1 VLLSVEG
8 HVATVTLNRPE
19 KLNAMTIELVADLLE
34 ILTEVAERKDVRV
47 VILTGA
53 GRGFCPG
60 ADVGALVE
68 GRGSRD
74 DATFAPEAREIM
86 RIDELLH
93 GMPKPVIAS
102 VNGACA
108 GAGLSMAAACDL
120 RYAAESA
127 VFATAFLRVGVSG
140 DHGGIWSVT
149 RALGTAAARRL
160 FFLGERIPA
169 AEAAHIGLVHAVL
182 PDGELPGHVRAVARR
197 LSLASPAAVASMKA
211 NLNDAEVLGFG
222 EYLDRET
229 ERFLSVSGSPDAREA
244 ARAFLEKREPVF
256 DSD

>member
-1 VLLSVEG
+1 VLLSVDG

-34 ILTEVAERKDVRV
+34 ILREVAERKDVRA

-68 GRGSRD
+68 GGGSRD

-160 FFLGERIPA
+160 FFLGDRIPA

-182 PDGELPGHVRAVARR
+182 PDGELRGHVRAVAHR